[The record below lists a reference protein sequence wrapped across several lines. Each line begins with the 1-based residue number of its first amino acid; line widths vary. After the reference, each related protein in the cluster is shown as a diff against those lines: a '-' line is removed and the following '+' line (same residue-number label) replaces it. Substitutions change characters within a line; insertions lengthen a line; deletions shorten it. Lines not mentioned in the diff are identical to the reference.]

1 MRPSSK
7 IQILQAAVR
16 VTERHG
22 ITALTLEAAAE
33 EAGLTKPGLM
43 YHFRTR
49 DDLLIAIQR
58 HLTETWEEQ
67 LLAELGKP
75 LEQSTAQERAAAY
88 ARINAHGSASK
99 ADLAFMVESA
109 TRSELAQVWN
119 DLMARWVPQPSV
131 PDPAQ
136 LDLFLARLAADGLWL
151 FEATRPAPLAPEV
164 KEALIR
170 MIAALTE
177 PPALRTPARPRTAH
191 LPPEAIGAP

>member
-1 MRPSSK
+1 M
-7 IQILQAAVR
+7 R
-16 VTERHG
+16 VTEQRG

-49 DDLLIAIQR
+49 DELLIAIQR
-58 HLTETWEEQ
+58 HLVETWEEQ
-67 LLAELGKP
+67 LLAELDKP

-88 ARINAHGSASK
+88 ARLNAHGSASK

-109 TRSELAQVWN
+109 TSPELAQVWN
-119 DLMARWVPQPSV
+119 DLMARWVPQPPV

-151 FEATRPAPLAPEV
+151 FQATRPGPARARGQGSPDLQDRRAH
-164 KEALIR
+164 R
-170 MIAALTE
+170 TTALT
-177 PPALRTPARPRTAH
+177 RPARSPAQPISTRK
-191 LPPEAIGAP
+191 P

>member
-7 IQILQAAVR
+7 TEILEAAVR

-58 HLTETWEEQ
+58 HLTETWEKQ
-67 LLAELGKP
+67 LLVELGKP
-75 LEQSTAQERAAAY
+75 LEQSTAQERATAY
-88 ARINAHGSASK
+88 ARVNAHGPASK
-99 ADLAFMVESA
+99 AELAFMVESA
-109 TRSELAQVWN
+109 ANSELAQVWN
-119 DLMARWVPQPSV
+119 DLMARWVPQPPV

-136 LDLFLARLAADGLWL
+136 LDLFLARLAAAGLWL
-151 FEATRPAPLAPEV
+151 FEATRPAPLAPAV
-164 KEALIR
+164 KKALIR
-170 MIAALTE
+170 RIAALTE
-177 PPALRTPARPRTAH
+177 PRPDAAVTGPGQPISTRK
-191 LPPEAIGAP
+191 P